1 MDTALS
7 VFINGIGGVFAGM
20 AILYITMK
28 LISLIAQYRQ
38 TADD

>member
-28 LISLIAQYRQ
+28 LISLIAQHRQ
-38 TADD
+38 AADE